1 MPLMLISELIC
12 ARRPR
17 DSSVDNLTDGK
28 LPSRAFRKDS
38 DFAIRVNDFFT
49 QMFEALPRSDASH
62 LARRGGEAGAIR
74 ISRAYGG
81 EVLVQSLGV
90 DLAPDRIPESVHF
103 LAEKYRALLEIS
115 RIIASHEN
123 LPELFHDLAGR
134 LRALLNFCYLSVV
147 LHDPARNVMRLHTLE
162 TRVPKLE
169 PGTEFAMDESLSA
182 WVWQHQ
188 ETLIINDAEQYPHY
202 PESIKRFLAHHVRS
216 LCSVPLTSAR
226 RRLGA
231 LNFGASRPDAYTPA
245 DVEIALLVAGQ
256 VATAVDNALNYE
268 DARALQQ
275 QVARE
280 RDRLGLLLEVTNSA
294 VSNLEFEEIFG
305 AVSGTL
311 RQVMPCDSVNISL
324 PDPERDDFQVHMVDF
339 PDGKGFMRKQL
350 HIPRNGSG
358 SGRVFD
364 SGQPLIMTAPFPDWL
379 DPRARQIGEI
389 EGIKAMCFL
398 PLISR
403 DCLLGILQLNRRT
416 PTAFTDEDVAFL
428 GPIANQVAIAVG
440 NALEH
445 RRIKDAQKRLSEESS
460 YLRDELRLEHDFE
473 EIVGGG
479 PGLRAVLKQV
489 ETVAPTDS
497 TVLIIGETGTGKEL
511 VARAIHN
518 LSARHDHLMVKANC
532 AAIPTGLLE
541 SELFGHEKGAFTGA
555 IAQRVGRFELAH
567 KGTLFLDEVGDIPL
581 ELQPKLLRV
590 LQEREFER
598 LGSTHTQRVDVRLIA
613 ATNRDLPQMVA
624 DKQFRSDLYYR
635 LNIFP
640 VNIPPL
646 RERAEDIPVL
656 VRHFVA
662 KYSREMDRRIEDIP
676 DPAMAAIA
684 RYSWPGNVRELQNF
698 IERAVIL
705 SPGKT
710 LRAPL
715 GELERTATAASTNLN
730 TLEEAERSHIIK
742 VLGETNGVVGGRNGA
757 AQRLGLK
764 RTTLIYKM
772 QKLGIT
778 RLAT

>member
-1 MPLMLISELIC
+1 L
-12 ARRPR
+12 
-17 DSSVDNLTDGK
+17 G
-28 LPSRAFRKDS
+28 
-38 DFAIRVNDFFT
+38 
-49 QMFEALPRSDASH
+49 
-62 LARRGGEAGAIR
+62 
-74 ISRAYGG
+74 
-81 EVLVQSLGV
+81 QSLSIDVAADGIGAV
-90 DLAPDRIPESVHF
+90 AHCPERW
-103 LAEKYRALLEIS
+103 RALLEVS
-115 RIIASHEN
+115 RILVSHKN
-123 LPELFHDLAGR
+123 LSELLHDLAGQ
-134 LRALLNFCYLSVV
+134 LHGLLEFRYLSLV

-162 TRVPKLE
+162 TSAPKLE
-169 PGTEFAMDESLSA
+169 PGREFSMDESPSA

-188 ETLIINDAEQYPHY
+188 QPLIIGDAERYARFPW
-202 PESIKRFLAHHVRS
+202 SMKRFLAHNVRS
-216 LCSVPLTSAR
+216 ICSVPLTSAY

-231 LNFGASRPDAYTPA
+231 LNFGAAQVDAYSPA
-245 DVEIALLVAGQ
+245 ELEIAQLIAGQ

-280 RDRLGLLLEVTNSA
+280 RDRLRLLLEVTNSA
-294 VSNLEFEEIFG
+294 VSNLEFEELFH

-311 RQVMPCDSVNISL
+311 RQVMQCDSLNVSL
-324 PDPERDDFQVHMVDF
+324 PDLEHNHFQVYMVDF
-339 PDGKGFMRKQL
+339 PDSKGLWREQL
-350 HIPRNGSG
+350 RIPRDGTA
-358 SGRVFD
+358 SGRVFE
-364 SGQPLIMTAPFPDWL
+364 SGKPLTMTAPFPDWL
-379 DPRARQIGEI
+379 DPRVRKIGEI
-389 EGIKAMCFL
+389 EGFKAICFL

-403 DCLLGILQLNRRT
+403 DRVQGILQLNRRT
-416 PTAFTDEDVAFL
+416 PNPFTDEDVAFL
-428 GPIANQVAIAVG
+428 GPIASQVAIAVS
-440 NALEH
+440 NALEV
-445 RRIKDAQKRLSEESS
+445 RRIKEAQERLSEESS
-460 YLRDELRLEHDFE
+460 YLRDEIRVEHDFE
-473 EIVGGG
+473 EIVGGSA
-479 PGLRAVLKQV
+479 GLRAVLKQA

-518 LSARHDHLMVKANC
+518 LSGRRDHILVKLNC

-567 KGTLFLDEVGDIPL
+567 KGTLFLDEVGDIPP

-590 LQEREFER
+590 LQEKEFER
-598 LGSTHTQRVDVRLIA
+598 LGSTRTQQVDVRLIA
-613 ATNRDLPQMVA
+613 ATNRDLAQMVA

-640 VNIPPL
+640 ISIPPL
-646 RERAEDIPVL
+646 RERAGDIPTL

-662 KYSREMDRRIEDIP
+662 KYAREMNKKIEDIP
-676 DPAMAAIA
+676 DEAMEAIT
-684 RYSWPGNVRELQNF
+684 RYSWPGNIRELQNF

-705 SPGKT
+705 SPAKV

-715 GELERTATAASTNLN
+715 GELERTAAAASTSLT
-730 TLEEAERSHIIK
+730 TLEEAERSHILK